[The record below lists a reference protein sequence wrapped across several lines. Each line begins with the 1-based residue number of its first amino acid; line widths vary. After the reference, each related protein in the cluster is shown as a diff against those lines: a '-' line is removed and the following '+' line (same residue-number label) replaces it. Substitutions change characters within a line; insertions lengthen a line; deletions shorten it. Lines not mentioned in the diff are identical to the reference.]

1 MKVCCCCRSYAIFG
15 CSVWLTESKLPR
27 SFMHWCLFSYRIGK
41 NITNISTKKG
51 LSRFVKKRRLA
62 SLMSRFPPLPLASI
76 LLPGWPAPAPPRRN
90 CVDPPVA
97 AHVTINV
104 TVFPAIHVLHSFR
117 TLRLPPLSKIYRFN
131 VKSFLL
137 FTIACSR
144 NTYIPFSQ
152 QPCCTEP
159 DACDSKKR
167 LNDDVSVWMK
177 SVSWTM
183 APSSLLLQ
191 LCVVFGSS
199 SRM

>member
-1 MKVCCCCRSYAIFG
+1 
-15 CSVWLTESKLPR
+15 
-27 SFMHWCLFSYRIGK
+27 MHWCLFSYRIGK

-117 TLRLPPLSKIYRFN
+117 TLRLPPLSKTCRSY
-131 VKSFLL
+131 
-137 FTIACSR
+137 C
-144 NTYIPFSQ
+144 
-152 QPCCTEP
+152 
-159 DACDSKKR
+159 
-167 LNDDVSVWMK
+167 
-177 SVSWTM
+177 
-183 APSSLLLQ
+183 LQ
-191 LCVVFGSS
+191 LLAPEIRIYLFLSNFAVQSLALAIQRSGWMMMSAFEWKVFMDHGPFPLRTVCCV
-199 SRM
+199 R